1 MYTGIKFIDSLFP
14 IGKGQRELILGD
26 RQTGK
31 TSIIVDAIIHQK
43 NVYENNLIGYSRK
56 GFKLSRDNIFEDRKN
71 IVFCI
76 YVAVGQKF
84 ASTLQISNKLKTLEA
99 LPYTSIIS
107 TSAASVAI
115 LQYLA
120 PYVGCALG
128 EYFRDNQ
135 MHCLIAYD
143 DLTKHAVA
151 YRQTALLLR
160 RPVGREAYPGDIF
173 YVHSKLLERSAKL
186 HKNFGG
192 GSLTALPVIET
203 QAGDIAGYIPTNVIS
218 ITDGQI
224 FLETELFYK
233 GVRPAINV
241 GVSVSRIG
249 SAAQIKAL
257 KQVTSTMKYEL
268 AQYRELESFTGFSS
282 DLDVTSR
289 HIIHRGAR
297 LLESLKQPRYSPLL
311 IEMQIIIIFAVMRG
325 HLDKIAVKNVRS
337 FENKLYNNLQLS
349 QRGLLLLELIRN
361 EKFIS
366 KEVSKLL
373 NHFLQNIV

>member
-1 MYTGIKFIDSLFP
+1 LKFIDTLFP

-26 RQTGK
+26 RQIGK
-31 TSIIVDAIIHQK
+31 TSIAIDAILHQK
-43 NVYENNLIGYSRK
+43 KIYETDLIGHSAK
-56 GFKLSRDNIFEDRKN
+56 GFLFTRSNLFDDRKK

-76 YVAVGQKF
+76 YVAIGQKF
-84 ASTLQISNKLKTLEA
+84 ASTLQIYNKMKTAGVLS
-99 LPYTSIIS
+99 YTSIIS
-107 TSAASVAI
+107 TTAASPAI

-135 MHCLIAYD
+135 MHCLITYD

-186 HKNFGG
+186 HKRFGG
-192 GSLTALPVIET
+192 GSLTAFPIIET
-203 QAGDIAGYIPTNVIS
+203 QAGDVAGYIPTNVIS

-224 FLETELFYK
+224 FLEVELFYK

-249 SAAQIKAL
+249 SAAQIKAV
-257 KQVTSTMKYEL
+257 KQVTSTMKFEL

-282 DLDVTSR
+282 DLDIISR
-289 HIIHRGAR
+289 KIIHRGAR
-297 LLESLKQPRYSPLL
+297 LLETLKQARYSPLL
-311 IEMQIIIIFAVMRG
+311 IELQIVMIFAAMYG
-325 HLDKIAVKNVRS
+325 HLDQIPVTRIRS
-337 FENKLYNNLQLS
+337 FERTLYNRLLS
-349 QRGLLLLELIRN
+349 ETRGILILSL
-361 EKFIS
+361 IS
-366 KEVSKLL
+366 KERSFDKNLKSFL
-373 NHFLQNIV
+373 NYFLAKNS